1 MNNII
6 VDRTHKESVSYIDN
20 DNVTLALNKDISL
33 SDMYN
38 FIKDDLFLAEFNQI
52 QNNEED
58 YDMEGFPIQQHIDT
72 TKEIGFLGQDLLMS
86 NNPVVDYILNAKD
99 AKKYNTTLE
108 CNQDNYIN
116 ILAGALKQAIE
127 KIEKLEKEIEEL
139 RR

>member
-86 NNPVVDYILNAKD
+86 NNPVVDYILNAKQTD
-99 AKKYNTTLE
+99 V
-108 CNQDNYIN
+108 
-116 ILAGALKQAIE
+116 
-127 KIEKLEKEIEEL
+127 
-139 RR
+139 